1 MKNDF
6 KNQEG
11 YTDPTPGTAIKNMR
25 KKAEEKM
32 NAADAERMDLAL
44 SLAKIILE
52 NAGFKVMERIVLKN
66 KRTGKIFR

>member
-1 MKNDF
+1 
-6 KNQEG
+6 
-11 YTDPTPGTAIKNMR
+11 
-25 KKAEEKM
+25 M